1 MPGLAGRSP
10 GCPGHEQ
17 GSEVWKGPPR
27 TPCPDRIP
35 RAWREIL
42 DHAVP
47 WTGETSGMLARAI
60 QRDRRRCAVCQA
72 RQRIHGLTHRPLSL
86 IPPMRPIIGSQARGD
101 RIRNV
106 RLNRQRGY
114 AAIFDPMLLP
124 GCQRARSFRNGAVL
138 TCTRC
143 GMPVGHRSV
152 CVPWIR
158 IMLRCAHGTGRCS
171 ATR

>member
-17 GSEVWKGPPR
+17 GSEVQAGPPR
-27 TPCPDRIP
+27 TPCLDRIP
-35 RAWREIL
+35 RAWRE
-42 DHAVP
+42 
-47 WTGETSGMLARAI
+47 MLARAI

-106 RLNRQRGY
+106 RLNRRRGY

-158 IMLRCAHGTGRCS
+158 ITLRCAHGTGRCS